1 MFPNP
6 ALVPVLAV
14 LLAATVPTLGARGS
28 TPHRP
33 LWTQAWGA
41 AVQPPVAGTDD
52 TGPNWSVDGFADQ
65 TVRQVVRLSTGGGA
79 VRVELSNR
87 YGRAPL
93 RVAAATVGLSAGG
106 AAIRPGTLRSLRWSG
121 PVPPGRTAASDPVRL
136 PVAPRDELVVTLRF
150 DGPTGPATFH
160 RFTTAASYRAAGDHA
175 ADPGGAAFTESTSS
189 WYYLTGVDVTA
200 GSGMPDTV
208 VAFGD
213 SVTDGVG
220 SSAGDHRYT
229 DDLAARLAAA
239 GRPRGVVDAG
249 IAGGKLLH
257 DSTCYG
263 ERGTARFRRDV
274 LDRPGVRAVVVELG
288 LNDLGA
294 PQQAG
299 DPCALPNPLVGADEI
314 IAAYQDL
321 IGAAHARGI
330 AVIGATMIPMKGAL
344 FPFYSPRA
352 ERVRQRVNQW
362 IRTGGGFDTVADF
375 DRAMADPADP
385 LRSRPDLVYVDG
397 GHPNDAGYRALAA
410 TFDLDRL

>member
-1 MFPNP
+1 MRMFPIP

-14 LLAATVPTLGARGS
+14 LLAATVPPPGARGGA
-28 TPHRP
+28 PHRP
-33 LWTQAWGA
+33 FWTQAWGA
-41 AVQPPVAGTDD
+41 AVQPPVAGTED

-106 AAIRPGTLRSLRWSG
+106 AAVRPGTLRPLRWSG
-121 PVPPGRTAASDPVRL
+121 PVPPGRTGASDPVAL
-136 PVAPRDELVVTLRF
+136 PVVPGDELVVTLRF
-150 DGPTGPATFH
+150 AGPTGPATFH
-160 RFTTAASYRAAGDHA
+160 RFTTATSYRAAGDHV
-175 ADPGGAAFTESTSS
+175 ADPGGAAFTGSTAS
-189 WYYLTGVDVTA
+189 WYYLTGVDVT
-200 GSGMPDTV
+200 GSPDTI
-208 VAFGD
+208 VAVGD

-220 SSAGDHRYT
+220 SSPGDHRYT

-239 GRPRGVVDAG
+239 GRPRGVADAG
-249 IAGGKLLH
+249 IAGGKLLN

-274 LDRPGVRAVVVELG
+274 LDRPGVRAVVLELG

-294 PQQAG
+294 PQQVG
-299 DPCALPNPLVGADEI
+299 DPCALPAPLVGAERI
-314 IAAYQDL
+314 IAAYQEL

-330 AVIGATMIPMKGAL
+330 AVVGATMIPIKGAL

-352 ERVRQRVNQW
+352 ARVRQQVNHW
-362 IRTGGGFDTVADF
+362 IRTGGAFDAVADF

-385 LRSRPDLVYVDG
+385 EQSRRDLVSVDG
-397 GHPNDAGYRALAA
+397 AHPNDAGYRALAA
-410 TFDLDRL
+410 TFDLDRW

>member
-1 MFPNP
+1 
-6 ALVPVLAV
+6 VE
-14 LLAATVPTLGARGS
+14 
-28 TPHRP
+28 
-33 LWTQAWGA
+33 
-41 AVQPPVAGTDD
+41 
-52 TGPNWSVDGFADQ
+52 GFADQ
-65 TVRQVVRLSTGGGA
+65 TVRQVVRLSTGGGGA

-106 AAIRPGTLRSLRWSG
+106 AAVRAGTLRPLRWPG
-121 PVPPGRTAASDPVRL
+121 PVPPGRTAASEPVTL
-136 PVAPRDELVVTLRF
+136 PVPPRAELVVTLRF
-150 DGPTGPATFH
+150 AHPTGPATFH
-160 RFTTAASYRAAGDHA
+160 RFTTATAYRSAGDHVT
-175 ADPGGAAFTESTSS
+175 DPGGAAFTESTSS
-189 WYYLTGVDVTA
+189 WYYLTGVDVIA
-200 GSGMPDTV
+200 HPGVPDTV

-220 SSAGDHRYT
+220 SSPGDHRYT

-239 GRPRGVVDAG
+239 HRPRGVVDAG

-263 ERGTARFRRDV
+263 ERGATRFRRDV

-299 DPCALPNPLVGADEI
+299 DPCALPNPLVSAGEI
-314 IAAYQDL
+314 IAAYRDL

-330 AVIGATMIPMKGAL
+330 EVVGATMIPMKGAL

-352 ERVRQRVNQW
+352 EQVRQRVNQW
-362 IRTGGGFDTVADF
+362 IRTGGGFDAVADF

-385 LRSRPDLVYVDG
+385 RRSRPDLVYVDG